1 MNRHDEDQ
9 FVHSAKRLL
18 DESVTD
24 LDGAT
29 LSRLARA
36 RNRALEKRTGWRRLW
51 RPLPMAAMGAAMAA
65 VVLVLIVAVR
75 PGRENGPDTVLVADL
90 ELVTAEESVEFFEDM
105 EFYEWLATE
114 DGPLV
119 SGLGARV
126 PVPDRAGPD
135 ICPAA
140 AGEPGAGD
148 GDARISR
155 II

>member
-1 MNRHDEDQ
+1 MNGQREDK
-9 FVHSAKRLL
+9 FVEVAKRLL
-18 DESVTD
+18 DESVAD

-36 RNRALEKRTGWRRLW
+36 RNRALERRTGWGRLW
-51 RPLPMAAMGAAMAA
+51 RPLPMAGLGAAMAA
-65 VVLVLIVAVR
+65 AVLVLFVTLR
-75 PGRENGPDTVLVADL
+75 PGGELDTTLVADL

-105 EFYEWLATE
+105 EFYEWLAAE

-119 SGLGARV
+119 SDRGPCV
-126 PVPDRAGPD
+126 PMPDRAGPD

-140 AGEPGAGD
+140 AGELGAGD
-148 GDARISR
+148 GIARISW